1 VDSKYRL
8 IMTLSE
14 LKTLIQNYTQN
25 TETTFVNTL
34 DDFIKNTEERIFE
47 LVQFDFF
54 RKNVT
59 GSLTAENTYLTTP
72 SDYQTSFSLAV
83 IDGNG
88 DYHYLDKK
96 HPSFMREYSVDPT
109 DSTLRGLPKYYGEF
123 DKELSTAS
131 NNGSTLIVSP
141 VPDQNY
147 DVELHYLYKPN
158 SLVTDTT
165 GTWLSSNAR
174 NALLYGSLVEAYI
187 FMKGENDLLQ
197 QYEQRFT
204 GEINRLKNLAEA
216 RGRRDEYRY
225 DSLRTTVS

>member
-1 VDSKYRL
+1 
-8 IMTLSE
+8 MTLSE

-25 TETTFVNTL
+25 TETTFVATL
-34 DDFIKNTEERIFE
+34 DDFIKNAEERIFE

-59 GSLTAENTYLTTP
+59 GTLTSGNTYLTTP
-72 SDYQTSFSLAV
+72 TDYQTSFSLAV

-109 DSTLRGLPKYYGEF
+109 DSTLRGLPKYYGDF

-131 NNGSTLIVSP
+131 NNGSTIIVAP
-141 VPDQNY
+141 VPDSNY
-147 DVELHYLYKPN
+147 NVELHYLYKPN

-165 GTWLSSNAR
+165 GTWVSSNAR

-197 QYEQRFT
+197 QYEQRFAS
-204 GEINRLKNLAEA
+204 EINRLKNLAEA

-225 DSLRTTVS
+225 DSLRTSV

>member
-1 VDSKYRL
+1 
-8 IMTLSE
+8 MTLAE

-25 TETTFVNTL
+25 TETTFVATL
-34 DDFIKNTEERIFE
+34 DDFIKNAEERIFE

-59 GSLTAENTYLTTP
+59 GTLTSGNTYLTTP
-72 SDYQTSFSLAV
+72 TDYQTSFSLAV

-96 HPSFMREYSVDPT
+96 HPSFIREYSVDPT

-131 NNGSTLIVSP
+131 NNGSTIIVAP
-141 VPDQNY
+141 VPDSNY
-147 DVELHYLYKPN
+147 NVELHYLYKPN

-174 NALLYGSLVEAYI
+174 NALLYGSLVESYI

-197 QYEQRFT
+197 QYEQRFA

-225 DSLRTTVS
+225 DSLRSTVS

>member
-1 VDSKYRL
+1 MSWTFT
-8 IMTLSE
+8 TLKSA
-14 LKTLIQNYTQN
+14 IQDYTQN
-25 TETTFVNTL
+25 TETSYVNNLTNIVVQAENRI
-34 DDFIKNTEERIFE
+34 IKSTQLPN
-47 LVQFDFF
+47 F

-59 GSLTAENTYLTTP
+59 GSLTAGNTYLTAPT
-72 SDYQTSFSLAV
+72 DFQMSFSLAV

-109 DSTLRGLPKYYGEF
+109 DSTLRDLPKYYADF

-141 VPDQNY
+141 VPDSNY
-147 DVELHYLYKPN
+147 SVELHYLFKPN

-165 GTWLSSNAR
+165 GTWLSNNAR
-174 NALLYGSLVEAYI
+174 NALLYGCLVEANI
-187 FMKGENDLLQ
+187 FLKGESDMQQ
-197 QYEQRFT
+197 QYEQRFMM
-204 GEINRLKNLAEA
+204 EISRLKNLAEA

-225 DSLRTTVS
+225 DSLRSSVS